1 MEVGMSEEN
10 IVVPDNGSVIEIS
23 ADGQKIEVRK
33 EKAPSAPMMV
43 DGLAISDVQDVVIRD
58 RQMLSQD
65 GMFVVI
71 AIIDQNTGKLKKSP
85 DLISR
90 GFVYLKE
97 NQELLRQVRIIIKKS
112 IEDTTVKM
120 NPIDLDYI
128 KNNLG
133 ETISKYL
140 YQKTAKR
147 PLVIPV
153 VLSI

>member
-1 MEVGMSEEN
+1 MPKEN
-10 IVVPDNGSVIEIS
+10 SILPDNGSVIEIS
-23 ADGQKIEVRK
+23 ADGEKMILRK

-58 RQMLSQD
+58 RMMLAQD
-65 GMFVVI
+65 GMFVII
-71 AIIDQNTGKLKKSP
+71 AVIDQNTGKLKKSP

-97 NQELLRQVRIIIKKS
+97 NQELLRQVRMLIKKS
-112 IEDTTVKM
+112 VEERAA
-120 NPIDLDYI
+120 NSIDLDYI

-140 YQKTAKR
+140 YQKTGKR

-153 VLSI
+153 VLSM